1 MMESIEFL
9 TLENEALSV
18 RILPGL
24 GGKITSLRLK
34 ENDFELAAPN
44 TGGKY
49 RQPQEDYG
57 KEDTA
62 AARDGDTGPD
72 FSRYDASGLDDA
84 FPNID
89 ACVTQWEG
97 RTYCYPD
104 HGEIWSHPFTVCE
117 TPEGPLL
124 SWESSRF
131 GYLYE
136 KRFSLSGN
144 SLFIRYRIE
153 NRSEA
158 AFPWLWTFH
167 GLMRYEED
175 MRLLLP
181 EDFERYRCVAD
192 HPVMGAAGSILE
204 AVNGRYDF
212 TRVPK
217 AESHSAVKYYGEGR
231 SHAGQCGLWY
241 PSREVRCTLKYDAN
255 KLPYLG
261 VWITAGG
268 YRGDYNCA
276 LEPATGFY
284 DDVPRTIKNG
294 TIRVLEPGGE
304 FAFTLEISLRKEKQ

>member
-1 MMESIEFL
+1 MKSNEFL
-9 TLENEALSV
+9 ILENEALSV

-44 TGGKY
+44 RRGKY
-49 RQPQEDYG
+49 RLPQENDG
-57 KEDTA
+57 KEDA
-62 AARDGDTGPD
+62 AAVREPDAGPD
-72 FSRYDASGLDDA
+72 FSAYDASGLDDA

-104 HGEIWSHPFTVCE
+104 HGEIWSHPFTVRE
-117 TPEGPLL
+117 APEGPVL
-124 SWESSRF
+124 SWQSGRF

-136 KRFSLSGN
+136 KQFSLSGN
-144 SLFIRYRIE
+144 TLLIHYRME
-153 NRSEA
+153 NRSRT

-181 EDFERYRCVAD
+181 EDFRQYRNVLA
-192 HPVMGAAGSILE
+192 HPVLGKEDSILE
-204 AVNGRYDF
+204 AVNDRYDF
-212 TRVPK
+212 TRVPD
-217 AESHSAVKYYGEGR
+217 ARSRSAVKYYGEGR
-231 SHAGQCGLWY
+231 TGTGRCGLYY
-241 PSREVRCTLKYDAN
+241 PSRGVRCTLDYDAR

-268 YRGDYNCA
+268 FRGDYNCA
-276 LEPATGFY
+276 LEPSTGFY
-284 DDVPRTIKNG
+284 DDVRRAAENG
-294 TIRVLEPGGE
+294 SIRVLEPGGE
-304 FAFTLEISLRKEKQ
+304 FTFTLEISLRKEKQ

>member
-124 SWESSRF
+124 SW
-131 GYLYE
+131 
-136 KRFSLSGN
+136 K
-144 SLFIRYRIE
+144 
-153 NRSEA
+153 
-158 AFPWLWTFH
+158 
-167 GLMRYEED
+167 
-175 MRLLLP
+175 
-181 EDFERYRCVAD
+181 
-192 HPVMGAAGSILE
+192 AAGSVICM
-204 AVNGRYDF
+204 
-212 TRVPK
+212 
-217 AESHSAVKYYGEGR
+217 R
-231 SHAGQCGLWY
+231 SGFPCRAI
-241 PSREVRCTLKYDAN
+241 PFSSV
-255 KLPYLG
+255 
-261 VWITAGG
+261 
-268 YRGDYNCA
+268 
-276 LEPATGFY
+276 TG
-284 DDVPRTIKNG
+284 
-294 TIRVLEPGGE
+294 
-304 FAFTLEISLRKEKQ
+304 